1 MNNERHK
8 RLKVLLGCY
17 ACDPYRGS
25 EPGTGWNFVINIA
38 RYHDVHALVEEG
50 EFRESIE
57 KFCKSNPEQVKNITF
72 HFVPR
77 VHHETLRKIWPPSYY
92 RFYHA
97 WQVKAYKYAI
107 ELNRKENFDIIHHVN
122 MVGYREPGLL
132 WKLSKPFIWGPVG
145 GFKNTPLSLL
155 FGLNLR
161 DFTHYIFR
169 NIINAYQMRFS
180 LAARIVSKRAY
191 AIFASDTL
199 DANTIKKLWKRDA
212 IEMREVGT
220 PVTNSIPTISGHTKG
235 KAMKICWVGVHEA
248 RKALPIL
255 LKALPL
261 CKQPMEVEVLGSGE
275 KEKEWKRLADK
286 LQVSSIV
293 HFRGFIPHAEVISV
307 MEGCHLM
314 CITSIHEGGTP
325 NIVMEALRGGLPI
338 VALDHCGYSTVIND
352 TCGIKIPIQ
361 SQSKISVQL
370 AKALDRLAEDE
381 ELRLRLAHGAIER
394 SKEFTWESKMQV
406 LNQVYA
412 EAVESTKAS
421 AQMTR

>member
-1 MNNERHK
+1 MMNTVKSK
-8 RLKVLLGCY
+8 RYKVLLGCY

-38 RYHDVHALVEEG
+38 RYHDVHAIVEEG
-50 EFRESIE
+50 EFRHSIE
-57 KFCKSNPEQVKNITF
+57 KFCKNNPEQVKNITF

-92 RFYHA
+92 WFYHA
-97 WQVKAYKYAI
+97 WQKKAYKYAL
-107 ELNRKENFDIIHHVN
+107 ELDKKENFDIVHHVN
-122 MVGYREPGLL
+122 MVGFREPGLL
-132 WKLSKPFIWGPVG
+132 WKLGKPFIWGPVG
-145 GFKNTPLSLL
+145 GFKNTSLSLL

-180 LAARIVSKRAY
+180 PAARLVSKKAY

-199 DANTIKKLWKRDA
+199 DADTIRNLWKREA
-212 IEMREVGT
+212 IVMREVGT
-220 PVTNSIPTISGHTKG
+220 PVTQSDHTPSVHTKD

-275 KEKEWKRLADK
+275 KEEEWKRLADK
-286 LQVSSIV
+286 LQVKSMV
-293 HFRGFIPHAEVISV
+293 HFRGFIPHSEVISV
-307 MEGCHLM
+307 MKSCHLM

-325 NIVMEALRGGLPI
+325 NIVMEALMGGLPI
-338 VALDHCGYSTVIND
+338 VALDHCGYSTVVND

-361 SQSKISVQL
+361 SQSEISVQL
-370 AKALDRLAEDE
+370 AEALDKLAEDE
-381 ELRLRLAHGAIER
+381 DLRFRLAHGAIER
-394 SKEFTWESKMQV
+394 SKEFTWDGKMHV

-412 EAVESTKAS
+412 EAVKNK
-421 AQMTR
+421 